1 MSQKNKLE
9 YKTYFSER
17 GRTNMV
23 YAIADIHG
31 EYERFKELLDKCHF
45 KSEDTLYI
53 LGDAIDRG
61 EASLE
66 TLRYIMNQPNM
77 HMIKGNHESILEVV
91 LNSNQDLNKVLEVLK
106 RFKEAGDR
114 NFQDIEDD
122 EIDVSVMPWSGLK
135 RWYLNGGEVTVKQL
149 LELDIERIEEIR
161 DYILGLPLYQT
172 YESKEGKQYLLVH
185 AGVNVMP
192 TDYEGEA
199 SWDKLKAYQG
209 EKDLIWIREA
219 FYLNEGLKDKIVV
232 FGHTP
237 TYEIHQSN
245 KIWMDTT
252 YHDKIGI
259 DCGASYKEFDGKL
272 ACINLDT
279 LEVYY
284 A

>member
-1 MSQKNKLE
+1 MKKRARKQDV
-9 YKTYFSER
+9 FSER
-17 GRTNMV
+17 RSVVMV

-31 EYERFKELLDKCHF
+31 EYQRFKELLDKCNF

-53 LGDAIDRG
+53 LGDVIDRG

-66 TLRYIMNQPNM
+66 TLNYIMSRPNM
-77 HMIKGNHESILEVV
+77 HMLKGNHESILELV
-91 LNSNQDLNKVLEVLK
+91 LNFDDDLNKVLEILK
-106 RFKEAGDR
+106 LLKEVGDKD
-114 NFQDIEDD
+114 FQDIEDD
-122 EIDVSVMPWSGLK
+122 RIDVSVMPWSGLK
-135 RWYLNGGEVTVKQL
+135 RWYLNGGKVTVEQL
-149 LELDIERIEEIR
+149 LKLDTKIIQEIR
-161 DYILGLPLYQT
+161 DYITNLPLYEV

-185 AGVNVMP
+185 AGVNTMP
-192 TDYEGEA
+192 VGYEGERKWEA
-199 SWDKLKAYQG
+199 LKAYQG
-209 EKDLIWIREA
+209 EQDLIWNREA
-219 FYLNEGLKDKIVV
+219 FYLNQGLEDKIIV

-245 KIWMDTT
+245 KIWIDTK

-259 DCGASYKEFDGKL
+259 DCGASYKEFNGQL

>member
-1 MSQKNKLE
+1 
-9 YKTYFSER
+9 
-17 GRTNMV
+17 MV
-23 YAIADIHG
+23 YAISDIHG
-31 EYERFKELLDKCHF
+31 EYERFKELLDKCNF

-53 LGDAIDRG
+53 LGDVIDRG
-61 EASLE
+61 AASLE
-66 TLRYIMNQPNM
+66 TLRYIMNKPNM
-77 HMIKGNHESILEVV
+77 RMIKGNHESILQEV
-91 LNSNQDLNKVLEVLK
+91 LNYGKGLNEVLDMLK
-106 RFKEAGDR
+106 RFKAGADR
-114 NFQDIEDD
+114 DFQYIEED

-135 RWYLNGGEVTVKQL
+135 RWYLNGGKVTVEEL
-149 LELDIERIEEIR
+149 LKLDPKTIQEIR
-161 DYILGLPLYQT
+161 DYIISLPLYET

-185 AGVNVMP
+185 AGVNTMP
-192 TDYEGEA
+192 AEYEGEK
-199 SWDKLKAYQG
+199 SWEKLKAYQG
-209 EKDLIWIREA
+209 EKELIWCREA
-219 FYLNEGLKDKIVV
+219 FYLNKGLQDKMIV

-245 KIWMDTT
+245 KIWIDTK

>member
-1 MSQKNKLE
+1 
-9 YKTYFSER
+9 
-17 GRTNMV
+17 MV
-23 YAIADIHG
+23 YAISDIHG
-31 EYERFKELLDKCHF
+31 EYERFKELLDKCNF

-66 TLRYIMNQPNM
+66 ILRYIMKQSNM
-77 HMIKGNHESILEVV
+77 HMLKGNHESILQIVFT
-91 LNSNQDLNKVLEVLK
+91 LGKDLNESLEILK
-106 RFKEAGDR
+106 RFKTAGDR
-114 NFQDIEDD
+114 NFQDIEGD
-122 EIDVSVMPWSGLK
+122 EIDISVMPWSGLK
-135 RWYLNGGEVTVKQL
+135 RWYHNGGEVTVKQL
-149 LELDIERIEEIR
+149 LELDHESIEEIL
-161 DYILGLPLYQT
+161 DYIATLPLYKV

-185 AGVNVMP
+185 AGVNTMP
-192 TDYEGEA
+192 AGYEGERK
-199 SWDKLKAYQG
+199 WDQLKAYQG
-209 EKDLIWIREA
+209 EQDLIWIREA
-219 FYLNEGLKDKIVV
+219 FYLNEGLEDKIIV

-237 TYEIHQSN
+237 TYEIHQSST
-245 KIWMDTT
+245 IWIDTK

>member
-1 MSQKNKLE
+1 
-9 YKTYFSER
+9 
-17 GRTNMV
+17 MV
-23 YAIADIHG
+23 YAISDIHG
-31 EYERFKELLDKCHF
+31 EYERFKELLERCNF

-53 LGDAIDRG
+53 LGDVIDRG

-66 TLRYIMNQPNM
+66 ILKYIMHQPNM
-77 HMIKGNHESILEVV
+77 RMLKGNHESILQVV
-91 LNSNQDLNKVLEVLK
+91 LHFSKDLNEVLEVLRRLK
-106 RFKEAGDR
+106 AAGDR
-114 NFQDIEDD
+114 DFQYREEDG
-122 EIDVSVMPWSGLK
+122 IDVSIMPWSGLK
-135 RWYLNGGEVTVKQL
+135 RWYVNGGKVTVEQL
-149 LELDIERIEEIR
+149 LKLDIKTIEEIR
-161 DYILGLPLYQT
+161 DYIISLPLYET

-185 AGVNVMP
+185 AGVNTMP
-192 TDYEGEA
+192 EGYEGEKI
-199 SWDKLKAYQG
+199 WENLETYQG
-209 EKDLIWIREA
+209 EKDLIWSREA
-219 FYLNEGLKDKIVV
+219 FYLNPGLKDKMII

-245 KIWMDTT
+245 KIWIDTK